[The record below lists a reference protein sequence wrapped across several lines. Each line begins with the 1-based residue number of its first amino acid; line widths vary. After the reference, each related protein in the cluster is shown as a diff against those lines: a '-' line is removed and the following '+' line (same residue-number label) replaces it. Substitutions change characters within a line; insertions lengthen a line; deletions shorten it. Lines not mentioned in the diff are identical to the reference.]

1 MRHLLR
7 AFLLRADPCQRIVI
21 RFDASCNSMP
31 RNGAWNVKKSDNGA
45 GWHST
50 CRFLSKPVVDGSFWG
65 RIELRRNTKLLLSC
79 LLHNSQNASSQQ
91 CEDSVRHSAKSFYVL
106 FVLAL
111 AWPCDSNLIAQLPA
125 SVSQVIDSPPVLLTF
140 QPLTSTQRKVLALP
154 ASHSNTVGDF
164 ASPQLILWLTSMIRE
179 NLPPAYEDNKKW
191 GLQKEVW
198 DGVDIWREGRH
209 LETKRR
215 KKLVNAGTWTKY
227 RVDFVE
233 PDKNLHIE
241 FQQLQSLPDGRI
253 AFSVSVECLLDVFG
267 RMSQWVRDVQMISLS
282 VNADA
287 TCKMTMSGT
296 VQFQLNPLK
305 LPPDVIIKPHV
316 DRAVVELSY
325 FRVRRISQIGGD
337 FAKALGEGAQGV
349 IDKKI
354 EETNEKLVQKINKQI
369 DKQQS
374 KMVFS
379 LQNWLQSKLPA
390 PK

>member
-1 MRHLLR
+1 MLYSANPFYILMVFVWVCPCGSKLFAQFPANSPQIADTPA
-7 AFLLRADPCQRIVI
+7 AFLTFPPL
-21 RFDASCNSMP
+21 
-31 RNGAWNVKKSDNGA
+31 KS
-45 GWHST
+45 T
-50 CRFLSKPVVDGSFWG
+50 DG
-65 RIELRRNTKLLLSC
+65 
-79 LLHNSQNASSQQ
+79 
-91 CEDSVRHSAKSFYVL
+91 
-106 FVLAL
+106 
-111 AWPCDSNLIAQLPA
+111 
-125 SVSQVIDSPPVLLTF
+125 
-140 QPLTSTQRKVLALP
+140 KVLALP
-154 ASHSNTVGDF
+154 ASHGKTVGDF
-164 ASPQLILWLTSMIRE
+164 ASPQLIMWLTNMIRE

-198 DGVDIWREGRH
+198 DGVEIWREGKH

-227 RVDFVE
+227 RVEFVE

-267 RMSQWVRDVQMISLS
+267 RLSQWVRDVQMISLS

-316 DRAVVELSY
+316 DHAEVELSY
-325 FRVRRISQIGGD
+325 FRVRRVSQIGGD
-337 FAKALGEGAQGV
+337 FAKALGEGARGV
-349 IDKKI
+349 VDKKI
-354 EETNEKLVQKINKQI
+354 EETNEKLVAKINKQI

-379 LQNWLQSKLPA
+379 MQDWLQSKLPA

>member
-1 MRHLLR
+1 MRHSVKLFYLLV
-7 AFLLRADPCQRIVI
+7 A
-21 RFDASCNSMP
+21 
-31 RNGAWNVKKSDNGA
+31 
-45 GWHST
+45 
-50 CRFLSKPVVDGSFWG
+50 LS
-65 RIELRRNTKLLLSC
+65 
-79 LLHNSQNASSQQ
+79 
-91 CEDSVRHSAKSFYVL
+91 
-106 FVLAL
+106 L
-111 AWPCDSNLIAQLPA
+111 AWPSESNSQAQ
-125 SVSQVIDSPPVLLTF
+125 PPVGNVPVGDPSPLLHTF
-140 QPLTSTQRKVLALP
+140 EPLKSTERTVLDLP
-154 ASHSNTVGDF
+154 ASHGNTVGDF
-164 ASPQLILWLTSMIRE
+164 ASPQLISWLTNLIRE

-191 GLQKEVW
+191 GLQKAVW
-198 DGVDIWREGRH
+198 DGIDIWREGRH
-209 LETKRR
+209 LETKRK

-227 RVDFVE
+227 RVEFVD
-233 PDKNLHIE
+233 PDKNMHIE

-316 DRAVVELSY
+316 DHAVVEVSY

-337 FAKALGEGAQGV
+337 FAKNLGEGARGV

-354 EETNEKLVQKINKQI
+354 EDTNEKLVEKINKQI
-369 DKQQS
+369 DKRQS
-374 KMVFS
+374 KMIFS
-379 LQNWLQSKLPA
+379 MQDWLQSKLPT

>member
-1 MRHLLR
+1 
-7 AFLLRADPCQRIVI
+7 
-21 RFDASCNSMP
+21 
-31 RNGAWNVKKSDNGA
+31 
-45 GWHST
+45 
-50 CRFLSKPVVDGSFWG
+50 
-65 RIELRRNTKLLLSC
+65 
-79 LLHNSQNASSQQ
+79 
-91 CEDSVRHSAKSFYVL
+91 
-106 FVLAL
+106 
-111 AWPCDSNLIAQLPA
+111 
-125 SVSQVIDSPPVLLTF
+125 
-140 QPLTSTQRKVLALP
+140 
-154 ASHSNTVGDF
+154 
-164 ASPQLILWLTSMIRE
+164 
-179 NLPPAYEDNKKW
+179 
-191 GLQKEVW
+191 
-198 DGVDIWREGRH
+198 
-209 LETKRR
+209 
-215 KKLVNAGTWTKY
+215 
-227 RVDFVE
+227 
-233 PDKNLHIE
+233 
-241 FQQLQSLPDGRI
+241 
-253 AFSVSVECLLDVFG
+253 
-267 RMSQWVRDVQMISLS
+267 MISLS